1 MKALDIFP
9 FIKDFTEEQK
19 EKFISFLRPMSA
31 KKGTIIHYQGDA
43 CSNSLLLLEGSVR
56 LYSQADNFSE
66 EITLY
71 RLNAGEQCLSQ
82 ITSEFD
88 NIPTIPSA
96 VAETDVEGY
105 MVNKEEMEAF
115 ISSIPSYQNYII
127 TLYAKKVA
135 ELTTTIQEVKFK
147 NLDERIMDF
156 LYKNEK
162 TTISITHSDLAE
174 EMNTSRSVI
183 SRVLKKLEDRGVV
196 KLHRGYIEMS
206 HH

>member
-1 MKALDIFP
+1 MKELEIFP
-9 FIKDFTEEQK
+9 FIKEFTEEQK
-19 EKFISFLRPMSA
+19 ETFISFLKPMSA

-43 CSNSLLLLEGSVR
+43 CSHSLLLIKGSVR
-56 LYSQADNFSE
+56 LYSQADNFTE

-71 RLNAGEQCLSQ
+71 TLNAGEQCLSQ

-115 ISSIPSYQNYII
+115 ISSIPAYQTYII
-127 TLYAKKVA
+127 SLYAKKVA

-156 LYKNEK
+156 LHKNEK
-162 TTISITHSDLAE
+162 KTINITHSDLAE
-174 EMNTSRSVI
+174 QLNTSRTVV
-183 SRVLKKLEDRGVV
+183 SRVLKKLEEKGKL
-196 KLHRGYIEMS
+196 KLHRGYIEI
-206 HH
+206 H